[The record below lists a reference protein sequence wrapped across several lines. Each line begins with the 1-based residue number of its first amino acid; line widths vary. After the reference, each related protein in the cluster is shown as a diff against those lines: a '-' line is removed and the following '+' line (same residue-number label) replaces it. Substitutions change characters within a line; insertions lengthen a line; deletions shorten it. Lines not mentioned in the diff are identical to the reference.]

1 MLAYQKVAA
10 LAPNDA
16 LVRWRMG
23 ELLITQRQPDQA
35 LPLFREATALDPAV
49 ADYWNSL
56 GMVLG
61 GGGQHD
67 EAARAFREAVTLS
80 PTNAQYAYNL
90 GLVLMRAGRPEAAEW
105 FRKALALEPAFRPAR
120 DRLAELAR

>member
-1 MLAYQKVAA
+1 MTAYRRVAA
-10 LAPNDA
+10 LAPKDA

-23 ELLITQRQPDQA
+23 ELLLSQQQPEQA
-35 LPLFREATALDPAV
+35 LGHFTEATGLDPGV

-67 EAARAFREAVTLS
+67 EAARAFRQAVTS
-80 PTNAQYAYNL
+80 VRRTPSTTTTSA
-90 GLVLMRAGRPEAAEW
+90 W
-105 FRKALALEPAFRPAR
+105 C
-120 DRLAELAR
+120 

>member
-1 MLAYQKVAA
+1 M
-10 LAPNDA
+10 
-16 LVRWRMG
+16 
-23 ELLITQRQPDQA
+23 
-35 LPLFREATALDPAV
+35 

-67 EAARAFREAVTLS
+67 EAARSFREAVTLS

-105 FRKALALEPAFRPAR
+105 FRKALALEPAFKPAR
-120 DRLAELAR
+120 DRLAELTR